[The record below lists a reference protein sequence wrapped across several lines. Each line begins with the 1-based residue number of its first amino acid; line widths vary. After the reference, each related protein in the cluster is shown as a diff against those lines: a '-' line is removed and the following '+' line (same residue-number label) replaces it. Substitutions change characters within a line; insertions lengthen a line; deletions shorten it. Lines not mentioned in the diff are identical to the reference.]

1 MSFTQTRMLVVLLA
15 LVVWGAQLLAEPPIA
30 LADSARAQQNLERQ
44 VGKELRKLPDFSVFD
59 NLEFRVRGYR
69 VELYGQVVHGSLKS
83 AAERVVRRLEGV
95 EAVDNRIEILPASV
109 NDDRLRQALL
119 QSIYSRPPLQRY
131 AVQAVPPVHIIVKRG
146 HVTLAGVVANESER
160 NAAYVLA
167 SSVPGSFSVT
177 NRLRVE
183 D

>member
-1 MSFTQTRMLVVLLA
+1 MLLQRSRAALLCLVA
-15 LVVWGAQLLAEPPIA
+15 LLGMTLVCGNQAARGS
-30 LADSARAQQNLERQ
+30 DRAQQNLERQ

-59 NLEFRVRGYR
+59 NLEFRVRGYK
-69 VELYGQVVHGSLKS
+69 VELFGQVIHGALKS
-83 AAERVVRRLEGV
+83 TAERAVRRIEGV
-95 EAVDNRIEILPASV
+95 EAVENHIEILPPSV
-109 NDDRLRQALL
+109 NDDRLRQTLL

-131 AVQAVPPVHIIVKRG
+131 AVQAVPPVHIIVNRG

-160 NAAYVLA
+160 NAAYVMA

-177 NRLRVE
+177 NRLRIE

>member
-1 MSFTQTRMLVVLLA
+1 MMLQRSKAALLCLVA
-15 LVVWGAQLLAEPPIA
+15 LLGITLVCGNQAVGGSE
-30 LADSARAQQNLERQ
+30 RAQQNLERQ
-44 VGKELRKLPDFSVFD
+44 VGRELRKLPDFSVFD

-69 VELYGQVVHGSLKS
+69 VELYGQVVHGALKS
-83 AAERVVRRLEGV
+83 TAERVVRRLEGV

-160 NAAYVLA
+160 DAAYVLA

-177 NRLRVE
+177 NRLRIE

>member
-1 MSFTQTRMLVVLLA
+1 MLLQRSRAALLCLVA
-15 LVVWGAQLLAEPPIA
+15 LLGMTLVCGNQAVRGS
-30 LADSARAQQNLERQ
+30 DRAQQNLERQ

-69 VELYGQVVHGSLKS
+69 VELYGQVIHGALKS
-83 AAERVVRRLEGV
+83 TAERAVRRIEGV
-95 EAVDNRIEILPASV
+95 EGVENHIEILPPSV

-131 AVQAVPPVHIIVKRG
+131 AVQAVPPVHIIVNRG
-146 HVTLAGVVANESER
+146 HVTLTGVVVNQSEKD
-160 NAAYVLA
+160 AAYVLA
-167 SSVPGSFSVT
+167 SAVPGSFSVT
-177 NRLRVE
+177 NRLRIE

>member
-1 MSFTQTRMLVVLLA
+1 MTLVCGNQAVRGNA
-15 LVVWGAQLLAEPPIA
+15 AAPSA
-30 LADSARAQQNLERQ
+30 ARAQQNLERQ

-69 VELYGQVVHGSLKS
+69 VELYGQVIHGSLKS
-83 AAERVVRRLEGV
+83 TAERAVQRIEGV
-95 EAVDNRIEILPASV
+95 EAVENHIEILPASV

-131 AVQAVPPVHIIVKRG
+131 AVQAVPPVHIIVNRG
-146 HVTLAGVVANESER
+146 HVILAGVVANQSEKDT
-160 NAAYVLA
+160 AYVLA
-167 SSVPGSFSVT
+167 SAVPGSFSVT
-177 NRLRVE
+177 NRLHIE

>member
-30 LADSARAQQNLERQ
+30 LADSARAQQ
-44 VGKELRKLPDFSVFD
+44 KLPDFSVFD